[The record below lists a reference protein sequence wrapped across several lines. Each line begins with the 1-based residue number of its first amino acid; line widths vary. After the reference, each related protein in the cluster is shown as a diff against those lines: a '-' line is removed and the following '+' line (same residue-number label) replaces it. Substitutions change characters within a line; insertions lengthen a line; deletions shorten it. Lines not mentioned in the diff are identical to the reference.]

1 MTMMTTDDVPV
12 RHVGSF
18 SEVMTYVALL
28 GWTRSQLSM
37 RLKRERDASPERENG
52 QCPRP
57 KKYVSNGTVPLWDL
71 RQWDEFVR
79 VVRNGVGTSS

>member
-1 MTMMTTDDVPV
+1 MTEDVPV

-18 SEVMTYVALL
+18 HEVMEVVALL

-57 KKYVSNGTVPLWDL
+57 KKYVSNGTAPLWDM
-71 RQWDEFVR
+71 REWDEFVK
-79 VVRNGVGTSS
+79 VVRNGGRTSS